1 MWPKNKAVRVES
13 LKRLRD
19 WWYEED
25 WRERGKDKLLKL
37 INTIIEL
44 YETEPFITQ
53 SIDFMIDNLL
63 LNANKWDYAHG
74 VFEPTMWYPRGKCQI
89 NYIVHGRRA

>member
-63 LNANKWDYAHG
+63 LNGTTRMGSLNRPCGIQEVNAKSIISFMGGGHDS
-74 VFEPTMWYPRGKCQI
+74 I
-89 NYIVHGRRA
+89 